1 MSRRAA
7 VALLALSAATL
18 AACGSEDD
26 PRRFPPAAEPA
37 RSPAPARAP
46 AGTVVPIGNK
56 PEGLAA
62 DPETGLVAV
71 ALTDPDELALVDH
84 RDGRVRRR
92 VPLPGAPRHLRLA
105 RPGGPVLVPAESGD
119 ALVQVALPGGAA
131 QATQVGDGPHD
142 ADASGDRVFV
152 ADEFGST
159 LSIVPLAAGGERPG
173 PDHSGGESAASATR
187 STAPLQPG
195 GIAAIPDGP
204 VALVAVRERVL
215 ALFDRDGRE
224 IARAPAGVG
233 PTHVEA
239 GAGGRVYVADTDGD
253 AILLFRTRPDLELV
267 RRVALRGKPYGMTI
281 DRTRG
286 RLWVT
291 LTERNEVVRLPAN
304 GAPRPVDRYPTVR
317 QPNSVAVHEPTGR
330 VFVASRA
337 DGTLQL
343 IDPVR

>member
-1 MSRRAA
+1 MRRAA
-7 VALLALSAATL
+7 ALLGALSTLAL

-37 RSPAPARAP
+37 RSPVPERTP
-46 AGTVVPIGNK
+46 EGRVVPVGNK

-62 DPETGLVAV
+62 DPRTGLVAV

-92 VPLPGAPRHLRLA
+92 VALPGAPRHLRLA

-119 ALVQVALPGGAA
+119 ALAQVALPGGRA
-131 QATQVGDGPHD
+131 QVTPVGDGPHD
-142 ADASGDRVFV
+142 ADAVGDRVFV

-159 LSIVPLAAGGERPG
+159 LTIVSPGGG
-173 PDHSGGESAASATR
+173 PPKRVPT
-187 STAPLQPG
+187 PLQPG
-195 GIAAIPDGP
+195 GLATVPDGP

-215 ALFDRDGRE
+215 ALFDRDGRR
-224 IARAPAGVG
+224 IAQEAAGVG

-239 GAGGRVYVADTDGD
+239 GAGGRVYVADTEGD
-253 AILLFRTRPDLELV
+253 AILLFRTRPRLELV
-267 RRVALRGKPYGMTI
+267 RRVALPGAPYGMTI

-291 LTERNEVVRLPAN
+291 LTESNEVVRLPAN

-317 QPNSVAVHEPTGR
+317 QPNSVAVHEPSGR
-330 VFVASRA
+330 VFVASRS

-343 IDPVR
+343 IDPAR